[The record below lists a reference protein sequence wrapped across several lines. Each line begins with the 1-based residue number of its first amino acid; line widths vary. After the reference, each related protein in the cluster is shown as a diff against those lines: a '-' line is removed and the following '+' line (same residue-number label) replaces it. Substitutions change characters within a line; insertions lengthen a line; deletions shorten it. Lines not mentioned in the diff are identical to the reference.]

1 MPFRGTGSRFACGL
15 AEGESMKRV
24 FTYNISAIFVTA
36 FALLVLTSHANAQ
49 SEAEKTYK
57 TKCVACHA
65 ADGSGSE
72 VGKKLGTHDFHSSQ
86 VQGES
91 EADLTQIIAK
101 GKNKMPAYEKS
112 LKPDE
117 IKRLAA
123 YVGELGKR

>member
-1 MPFRGTGSRFACGL
+1 MN
-15 AEGESMKRV
+15 RV
-24 FTYNISAIFVTA
+24 SLYKVQAILLTA
-36 FALLVLTSHANAQ
+36 FAFLFCMSRAHAQGQA
-49 SEAEKTYK
+49 EATYK
-57 TKCVACHA
+57 AKCAACHA

-72 VGKKLGTHDFHSSQ
+72 VGKKLGVHDFHSSQ

-117 IKRLAA
+117 IKGLVV
-123 YVGELGKR
+123 YVRELGKK

>member
-1 MPFRGTGSRFACGL
+1 
-15 AEGESMKRV
+15 MKRV

-72 VGKKLGTHDFHSSQ
+72 VGKKLGTHDFHSSE
-86 VQGES
+86 VQS
-91 EADLTQIIAK
+91 ETDADLTQIVAK

-117 IKRLAA
+117 INGLVA
-123 YVGELGKR
+123 YVRALEKK